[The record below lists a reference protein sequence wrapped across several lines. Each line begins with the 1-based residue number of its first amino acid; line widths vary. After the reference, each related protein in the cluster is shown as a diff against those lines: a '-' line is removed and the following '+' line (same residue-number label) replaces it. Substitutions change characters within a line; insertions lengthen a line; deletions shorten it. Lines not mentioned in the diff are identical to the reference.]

1 MASETATCEQLDKGP
16 IPMWRC
22 FLKGICLTHV
32 VLTFVPASY
41 SDLKL
46 LMLPGQSLDEAHP
59 NAVKLLTFPPAQSAM
74 EVTSAGKT
82 SEKAV
87 STDTSG
93 VLPVKNMQITPSVN
107 HSTSLLS
114 RSSSYDTSCIFSKR
128 PFASHLRS
136 DSCSPLSCDQHEVSN
151 DPPFRMRAS
160 SWDTVTKR
168 ANESLDRIRTGSM
181 DSKVKIRHPFVGPS
195 LRLRDVSTDVEES
208 KGRPVKYPSTMP
220 QKSTT
225 KPPNLSPDLNS
236 DHVHLRVPKFG
247 AITLPVYV
255 YDCPL
260 AVLMDV
266 LVYRDTDSE
275 SGNKICKDIYQDRTF
290 KLPNVLNH
298 SQNQKQGHFPMKA
311 GIFGIK
317 LGMGEEAVGE
327 GKEEPDSVVADKV
340 VTHMVAKHVSPE
352 PKSEDSD
359 AVPGE

>member
-1 MASETATCEQLDKGP
+1 
-16 IPMWRC
+16 
-22 FLKGICLTHV
+22 
-32 VLTFVPASY
+32 
-41 SDLKL
+41 
-46 LMLPGQSLDEAHP
+46 MLPGQSLDEAHP

-74 EVTSAGKT
+74 EVMCAGKT

-93 VLPVKNMQITPSVN
+93 VLPVKNTQITPSVN
-107 HSTSLLS
+107 HSASLLS
-114 RSSSYDTSCIFSKR
+114 RSSSYDTSCIFSKL

-181 DSKVKIRHPFVGPS
+181 DSKVKIRHPFIGPS

-208 KGRPVKYPSTMP
+208 KGRPVKCPSTMP
-220 QKSTT
+220 PKSTT
-225 KPPNLSPDLNS
+225 KPPNLSTDLNS
-236 DHVHLRVPKFG
+236 EHIHLHVPKFG

-266 LVYRDTDSE
+266 LVYRDTDNV
-275 SGNKICKDIYQDRTF
+275 SGNKMCKDIYQDRTF

-298 SQNQKQGHFPMKA
+298 MQNQKQGHFPVKE
-311 GIFGIK
+311 GIFGVK
-317 LGMGEEAVGE
+317 MGAGEEAVGE
-327 GKEEPDSVVADKV
+327 GKGEPVSMVVDKV
-340 VTHMVAKHVSPE
+340 VTHTAAKHVSPE